1 MNWALVCLTA
11 PFVAALL
18 LLLLGPRAG
27 HGISGGMSVFA
38 SIVSMTAAGLAL
50 RDVTA
55 SGEQFLN
62 LGGWPTLL
70 AIRFQLTPLISL
82 LLGFTALIH
91 LLVGIYTLRSHH
103 GMRRD
108 YWPLSSLLHT
118 ALASLWLSADI
129 FNFYVT
135 LELLSLAAVALV
147 TLAGPRAYKPA
158 LNYLLLSLCAS
169 LCYLLGVALL
179 YGLYGVL
186 DIPTLQEV
194 TRHNRGTGTAL
205 LLMTIGLML
214 KAALWPL
221 HWWLPPAHASAPTA
235 VSALLSALVVKGPLY
250 ILWVLWSQVA
260 PAELGQQVGAW
271 FAAAG
276 TIALVSGGWSALR
289 APYVKS
295 VVAYSTVAQLG
306 YALMALGLLLFLQQP
321 QMHVALWLFVVAHG
335 LAKTS
340 MFLAAGEMQ
349 RALGT
354 RRVLQLKGATQTVP
368 VAMFAF
374 AVAGGSLIGFPPS
387 GGFLAKWVLLEPIF
401 QQPQLWPWALGVLLG
416 TVVSAAYVFRT
427 VALGFDQAPSNR
439 APHRHDLLAHWLAML
454 PALLVWGMAFV
465 GERLIYWLTGVTGP

>member
-1 MNWALVCLTA
+1 MNWALVSLTA
-11 PFVAALL
+11 PFAAALL
-18 LLLLGPRAG
+18 LLLMGPRAR
-27 HGISGGMSVFA
+27 HGISGGISVVA
-38 SIVSMTAAGLAL
+38 SAVSLVAASLAL
-50 RDVTA
+50 MSVTA
-55 SGEQFLN
+55 SGDQFLN

-91 LLVGIYTLRSHH
+91 LLVGIYTLRSPH

-147 TLAGPRAYKPA
+147 TLAGPKAYKPA

-186 DIPTLQEV
+186 DIPTLREV
-194 TRHNRGTGTAL
+194 TRDDRGTGAAL
-205 LLMTIGLML
+205 LLMTVGLML

-260 PAELGQQVGAW
+260 PADLGQQVGAW

-276 TIALVSGGWSALR
+276 IIALVSGGWSALR
-289 APYVKS
+289 APFVKS

-306 YALMALGLLLFLQQP
+306 YALMALGLLLYLQQP

-340 MFLAAGEMQ
+340 MFLATGEMQ
-349 RALGT
+349 KALGT
-354 RRVLQLKGATQTVP
+354 RRVLRLKGATQTVP

-401 QQPQLWPWALGVLLG
+401 QQPQLWPWALGILLG

-427 VALGFDQAPSNR
+427 VAQGFDQAPSNR
-439 APHRHDLLAHWLAML
+439 APRRPDLVAHWLAML
-454 PALLVWGMAFV
+454 PALLVWGMAFI
-465 GERLIYWLTGVTGP
+465 GERLIYWLTGVTGS